1 MLQWVS
7 VLGATAKPMPSEEA
21 LRGDVY
27 EYSIRWEDAAV
38 VGGAPARWRSAA
50 GPALRF
56 GGEAAL
62 AFGFGAVHL
71 GLGQLWASGNRGGR
85 LIGIALML
93 GGAST
98 VVDAAIW
105 MLSSAGF

>member
-1 MLQWVS
+1 VMFTRTLSGARMLRWS
-7 VLGATAKPMPSEEA
+7 AA
-21 LRGDVY
+21 LLL
-27 EYSIRWEDAAV
+27 
-38 VGGAPARWRSAA
+38 VGGPIVGLLS
-50 GPALRF
+50 GSL
-56 GGEAAL
+56 EMAAL
-62 AFGFGAVHL
+62 TFGFGAVHL
-71 GLGQLWASGNRGGR
+71 GLGQLWASENRGGR

>member
-1 MLQWVS
+1 VMSTSTLSGGRMLLWS
-7 VLGATAKPMPSEEA
+7 AA
-21 LRGDVY
+21 LLL
-27 EYSIRWEDAAV
+27 
-38 VGGAPARWRSAA
+38 VGGPLL
-50 GPALRF
+50 GLLF
-56 GGEAAL
+56 GSVGMAAL

>member
-1 MLQWVS
+1 MISTSTLSGARMLLWS
-7 VLGATAKPMPSEEA
+7 AA
-21 LRGDVY
+21 LLL
-27 EYSIRWEDAAV
+27 V
-38 VGGAPARWRSAA
+38 VGPLLGLLS
-50 GPALRF
+50 GSV
-56 GGEAAL
+56 GIGAL

-71 GLGQLWASGNRGGR
+71 GLGQLWASENRGGR

-105 MLSSAGF
+105 MLSSTGF

>member
-1 MLQWVS
+1 MMSTSTLSSAKMLQWS
-7 VLGATAKPMPSEEA
+7 AA
-21 LRGDVY
+21 LLL
-27 EYSIRWEDAAV
+27 
-38 VGGAPARWRSAA
+38 VGGLIVGLLS
-50 GPALRF
+50 GSL
-56 GGEAAL
+56 GMAAL

-71 GLGQLWASGNRGGR
+71 GLGQLWASENRGGR

>member
-1 MLQWVS
+1 MMSTSTLSGARMLLWS
-7 VLGATAKPMPSEEA
+7 AA
-21 LRGDVY
+21 LLL
-27 EYSIRWEDAAV
+27 
-38 VGGAPARWRSAA
+38 VGGPLL
-50 GPALRF
+50 GLLF
-56 GGEAAL
+56 GSVGIAAL
-62 AFGFGAVHL
+62 AFGFGALHL
-71 GLGQLWASGNRGGR
+71 GLGQLGASGNRGGR

>member
-1 MLQWVS
+1 VMSTSTLS
-7 VLGATAKPMPSEEA
+7 GARMQRWSAA
-21 LRGDVY
+21 LLL
-27 EYSIRWEDAAV
+27 
-38 VGGAPARWRSAA
+38 VGGPIVGLLS
-50 GPALRF
+50 GSL
-56 GGEAAL
+56 EMAAL
-62 AFGFGAVHL
+62 AFGFGALHL
-71 GLGQLWASGNRGGR
+71 GLGQLWASENRGGR

>member
-1 MLQWVS
+1 MISTKALSGAKMLRWS
-7 VLGATAKPMPSEEA
+7 AA
-21 LRGDVY
+21 LLL
-27 EYSIRWEDAAV
+27 
-38 VGGAPARWRSAA
+38 VGGPLL
-50 GPALRF
+50 GLLF
-56 GGEAAL
+56 GSFGMAAL

-71 GLGQLWASGNRGGR
+71 GLGQLWASENRGGR

>member
-1 MLQWVS
+1 MPGAKT
-7 VLGATAKPMPSEEA
+7 LG
-21 LRGDVY
+21 
-27 EYSIRWEDAAV
+27 W
-38 VGGAPARWRSAA
+38 SAA
-50 GPALRF
+50 LLLAGGPLLGLLF
-56 GGEAAL
+56 GSVGISAL
-62 AFGFGAVHL
+62 AYGFGAVHL

>member
-1 MLQWVS
+1 MSTSTLSGGRMLLWS
-7 VLGATAKPMPSEEA
+7 AA
-21 LRGDVY
+21 LL
-27 EYSIRWEDAAV
+27 I
-38 VGGAPARWRSAA
+38 VGGPLL
-50 GPALRF
+50 GLLF
-56 GGEAAL
+56 GSVGMAAL
-62 AFGFGAVHL
+62 AFGFGALHL

-105 MLSSAGF
+105 MLFSAGF

>member
-1 MLQWVS
+1 MVSARVLSGAKMLRWS
-7 VLGATAKPMPSEEA
+7 AVL
-21 LRGDVY
+21 LL
-27 EYSIRWEDAAV
+27 I
-38 VGGAPARWRSAA
+38 GGPLL
-50 GPALRF
+50 GLLF
-56 GGEAAL
+56 GSLGMAAL
-62 AFGFGAVHL
+62 AFGFGALHL
-71 GLGQLWASGNRGGR
+71 GLGQLWASGNRSGR

>member
-1 MLQWVS
+1 MLLWS
-7 VLGATAKPMPSEEA
+7 AA
-21 LRGDVY
+21 LLL
-27 EYSIRWEDAAV
+27 
-38 VGGAPARWRSAA
+38 VGGPLL
-50 GPALRF
+50 GLLF
-56 GGEAAL
+56 GSVGMAAL

-98 VVDAAIW
+98 VVDAAKW

>member
-1 MLQWVS
+1 VMSTRTLSGARMLRWS
-7 VLGATAKPMPSEEA
+7 AA
-21 LRGDVY
+21 LLL
-27 EYSIRWEDAAV
+27 
-38 VGGAPARWRSAA
+38 VGGPIVGLLS
-50 GPALRF
+50 GSL
-56 GGEAAL
+56 EMAAL

-71 GLGQLWASGNRGGR
+71 GLGQLWASEHRGGR

-98 VVDAAIW
+98 VVDAVIW